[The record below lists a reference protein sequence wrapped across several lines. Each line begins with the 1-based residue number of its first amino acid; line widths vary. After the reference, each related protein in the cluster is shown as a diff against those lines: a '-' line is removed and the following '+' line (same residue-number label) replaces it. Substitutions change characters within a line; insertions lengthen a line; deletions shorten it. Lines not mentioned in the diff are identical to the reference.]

1 MEARAIGKGIPGS
14 PQKSR
19 LVIDLI
25 RGQSVNTARSTLL
38 FARKRA
44 ARPILNV
51 LNSAIANAERK
62 AEDANVSIDIDELFV
77 LECKVD
83 SGPTKHRAGVRRY
96 RPAPRGRAFMERRR
110 SSRVTITVSTPI
122 EKVEKA
128 GA

>member
-25 RGQSVNTARSTLL
+25 RGQTVNAARSTLL

-51 LNSAIANAERK
+51 LNSAIANATRK
-62 AEDANVSIDIDELFV
+62 AEDANVAIDIDELYV
-77 LECKVD
+77 RECRVD

-110 SSRVTITVSTPI
+110 SSRITITVSTEH
-122 EKVEKA
+122 EKKEESE
-128 GA
+128 